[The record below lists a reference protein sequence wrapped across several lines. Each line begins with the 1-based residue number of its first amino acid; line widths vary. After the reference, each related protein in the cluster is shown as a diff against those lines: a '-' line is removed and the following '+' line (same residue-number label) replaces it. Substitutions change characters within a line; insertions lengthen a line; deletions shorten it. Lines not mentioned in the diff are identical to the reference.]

1 LFPYEKGILLGNSVA
16 IIKILKRIL
25 ALAGLLLLL
34 ASCGEAPSASLSP
47 VSGSNT
53 PMTSASNGA
62 ASTPS
67 GGSVAP
73 VSIAD
78 QHFSLKEFSDFG
90 IFGSYTRFAIALH
103 PNAVIDIDYVY
114 QDKGSQSYSFR
125 LKANQSIGGVS
136 HDLLVIEGVTSVNE
150 LQGPILLAKAY
161 FFYQADDAQIR
172 YQSEETYSE
181 NSQSYGLI
189 TATCVRD

>member
-1 LFPYEKGILLGNSVA
+1 
-16 IIKILKRIL
+16 
-25 ALAGLLLLL
+25 
-34 ASCGEAPSASLSP
+34 
-47 VSGSNT
+47 
-53 PMTSASNGA
+53 MTSASNGA

-78 QHFSLKEFSDFG
+78 QHFSLKEFGDLG

-114 QDKGSQSYSFR
+114 QDKGSQTYSGSQSYSFR

-172 YQSEETYSE
+172 YQSEE
-181 NSQSYGLI
+181 
-189 TATCVRD
+189 A

>member
-1 LFPYEKGILLGNSVA
+1 MARRRLLVA
-16 IIKILKRIL
+16 GAWPRFWRSPISI
-25 ALAGLLLLL
+25 
-34 ASCGEAPSASLSP
+34 SASKS
-47 VSGSNT
+47 
-53 PMTSASNGA
+53 SATA
-62 ASTPS
+62 
-67 GGSVAP
+67 
-73 VSIAD
+73 
-78 QHFSLKEFSDFG
+78 FG